1 MKNVKLVL
9 DKGNYGIVQFL
20 IQFIFIYCRGQQI
33 QIISACIVWM
43 FGCVSLSS
51 LISNQLFFLSQCIK
65 KYWVMFIICTFII
78 DAVHICNGMRVE
90 TREDHIKI
98 HVLN

>member
-1 MKNVKLVL
+1 
-9 DKGNYGIVQFL
+9 
-20 IQFIFIYCRGQQI
+20 
-33 QIISACIVWM
+33 
-43 FGCVSLSS
+43 
-51 LISNQLFFLSQCIK
+51 
-65 KYWVMFIICTFII
+65 MFIICTFII